1 MSHASPSEA
10 SGPTYLW
17 LATVPLSLFLLLAW
31 GLVSHPLPWRVE
43 VPWVPSLSVSLAFRI
58 DGLSAQMLALI
69 TGIGAWIFVYASGY
83 LAHEPRRGRLFVVLL
98 LFMLAMIGAVSADNV
113 ILLFLFWELT
123 SLTSFLLVGFNH
135 ADAQARA
142 AARQALLVTMG
153 GGLALLGGLLLLAQ
167 MAGILDAVRHRR
179 RRAGADAATRA

>member
-1 MSHASPSEA
+1 
-10 SGPTYLW
+10 
-17 LATVPLSLFLLLAW
+17 
-31 GLVSHPLPWRVE
+31 LPWQVD

-83 LAHEPRRGRLFVVLL
+83 LVHEPRRGRLFVVLL

-135 ADAQARA
+135 ADVHARA
-142 AARQALLVTMG
+142 AARQALLGRFMPPFQPRMPPPFQPPPIPPPIPPPMG
-153 GGLALLGGLLLLAQ
+153 GNQILPLPPRPA
-167 MAGILDAVRHRR
+167 MAGAVVITV
-179 RRAGADAATRA
+179 AAASSKAASRPKPNLFMF